1 MSKKILYIIIL
12 SVTAL
17 ISFFLFFL
25 LVAIAKIPQNISL
38 LMTIIFTATTFIS
51 GISTAFIAIELGDKA
66 MQELE
71 DLSQEEQ
78 DELLE
83 RWKR

>member
-1 MSKKILYIIIL
+1 MSKKVLYIIIL

-17 ISFFLFFL
+17 TSFFLFFL
-25 LVAIAKIPQNISL
+25 LIAIAKIPQNISI

-51 GISTAFIAIELGDKA
+51 GISTAFVAIELSDKA

-71 DLSQEEQ
+71 NLSQENQ
-78 DELLE
+78 DELLW
-83 RWKR
+83 WKK

>member
-1 MSKKILYIIIL
+1 MSKKVLYIIIL

-25 LVAIAKIPQNISL
+25 LIAIAKIPQNISI

-51 GISTAFIAIELGDKA
+51 GISTAFVAIELSDKA

-71 DLSQEEQ
+71 YLSQENQ
-78 DELLE
+78 DELLW
-83 RWKR
+83 WKK

>member
-1 MSKKILYIIIL
+1 MSKKVLYIIIL

-25 LVAIAKIPQNISL
+25 LIAIAKIPQNISI

-51 GISTAFIAIELGDKA
+51 GISTAFVAIELSDKA

-71 DLSQEEQ
+71 NLSQENQ
-78 DELLE
+78 DELL
-83 RWKR
+83 

>member
-1 MSKKILYIIIL
+1 MSKKVLYIIIL

-25 LVAIAKIPQNISL
+25 LIAIAKIPQNISI

-51 GISTAFIAIELGDKA
+51 GISTAFVAIELSDKA

-71 DLSQEEQ
+71 NLSQENQ
-78 DELLE
+78 DELLWRKE
-83 RWKR
+83 

>member
-83 RWKR
+83 R